1 VEVTAGDEWLGVQ
14 VESIVS
20 WEDPLNQEPLEGRG
34 TSALVIAAG
43 FVLPVECER
52 LEELSPGFWK
62 HNVRI
67 ALGYPGE
74 YSVPH
79 EGESRLSYEGIVALA
94 EMATGETGSDALEQA
109 LNDLTARGPGSESVR
124 LDMANAFNYAA
135 GYAPFSE

>member
-1 VEVTAGDEWLGVQ
+1 M
-14 VESIVS
+14 
-20 WEDPLNQEPLEGRG
+20 NQEPLEGRG

-43 FVLPVECER
+43 FVLPLNARREG
-52 LEELSPGFWK
+52 LSPGFWK
-62 HNVRI
+62 HNVRV
-67 ALGYPGE
+67 ALEYLGE

-79 EGESRLSYEGIVALA
+79 EGESRLSYGRIVALA

-135 GYAPFSE
+135 GYAPYSE